1 MLPVLP
7 IKIARDVFNW
17 LFSGGHKN
25 RVRRNKVKLIKV
37 LCPACSAKAKIHY
50 IKMKGENNDPE
61 LYCACNDLEC
71 GMTFVLDV
79 TFSHTLNPSK
89 LTQSHPSIEQGEN
102 SHVI

>member
-1 MLPVLP
+1 
-7 IKIARDVFNW
+7 
-17 LFSGGHKN
+17 
-25 RVRRNKVKLIKV
+25 
-37 LCPACSAKAKIHY
+37 
-50 IKMKGENNDPE
+50 MKGENNDPE

-89 LTQSHPSIEQGEN
+89 LTQSSPSIEQGEN